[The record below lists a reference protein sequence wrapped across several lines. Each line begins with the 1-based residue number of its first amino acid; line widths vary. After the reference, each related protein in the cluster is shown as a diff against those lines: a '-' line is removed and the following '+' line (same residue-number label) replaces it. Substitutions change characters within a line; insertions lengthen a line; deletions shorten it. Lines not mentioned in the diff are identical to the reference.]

1 MALPKLSNDRPI
13 YEMTVPSTK
22 EVVKYRPFL
31 VKEQKSMLV
40 AFESQDPKQILNSM
54 VASIDTCVDN
64 LNIKE
69 LSTFD
74 VDYIFT
80 RIRSKSVG
88 ETSKILMACEHCNE
102 ENEVTINLDNITVE
116 DFVLK
121 NTSIPIN
128 DDITVEMKYPTYED
142 MLKNEALFKD
152 EINAA
157 DVLFGNIMT
166 CMHAVQTQEENLL
179 IREEPKEE
187 VETFLNSLTND
198 QLQKLVE
205 FVESVPSLSHSE
217 NYNCKKCGKEN
228 TITLN
233 GIKDFFY

>member
-1 MALPKLSNDRPI
+1 M
-13 YEMTVPSTK
+13 E
-22 EVVKYRPFL
+22 
-31 VKEQKSMLV
+31 
-40 AFESQDPKQILNSM
+40 
-54 VASIDTCVDN
+54 ASE
-64 LNIKE
+64 IKNQ
-69 LSTFD
+69 
-74 VDYIFT
+74 V
-80 RIRSKSVG
+80 
-88 ETSKILMACEHCNE
+88 
-102 ENEVTINLDNITVE
+102 
-116 DFVLK
+116 
-121 NTSIPIN
+121 IPIN
-128 DDITVEMKYPTYED
+128 DDVSVEMKYPTYED

-187 VETFLNSLTND
+187 VETFLNSLTNS

-233 GIKDFFY
+233 GIKDFF